1 MNLHQ
6 VLTGAVNAGDHCY
19 SVGSVEGVPFTVYG
33 AGCNIVI
40 LARNFERVQIIPGVC
55 HGNVQ
60 VSCINCSTDIGKIA
74 AAYGKQVAIFEPSP
88 LLQQTSAHKLDYK
101 WIQTATIQMD
111 YSVSVLSWNLE
122 GTRLLTGGEWIQMW
136 KCTMKAESN
145 AKCADEAAKAGQPQP
160 ASHSGVSF
168 QVGSDEAAP
177 SLPDE
182 DASWD
187 CIWHCRTSQPVSF
200 LRFSPDGTLFASAG
214 KCDRLVKIWHNSQHK
229 VSDPGGNARVSAQQV
244 DRGCTFGFVYAAHP
258 RAVTG
263 LSWRKTSKFMPRG
276 SVANMLVTS
285 CRDNICRLW
294 VQTLLPEDGLIN
306 VQQIE
311 ALANQTPRLQTQRH
325 RQRILQ
331 KLRHMKSLSEYQ
343 RRQAAQSGKE
353 ARETIPSLPS
363 TYSVHDFHSFG
374 LQGSGVAPGLH
385 FHLAASINAETD
397 IPLVPSMSGAAS
409 GGGVQEPNFVL
420 HWLNNK
426 EMSFS
431 SATEQLIQE
440 LSLKALQARR
450 EQQRQQLAAQRKA
463 AEDAEAEENQEE
475 ANDPDDLEAAGATK
489 SSWQGRSGLKSLRLG
504 SVATTTALAEEA
516 LPGSQSAK
524 AFSPASSS
532 ASLATEASGK
542 NVEQSLGNALDHKI
556 ESLLREW
563 HQSPDLLFSIHPVDG
578 SFLVWLVDWLDECS
592 PGSFRQALVS
602 FSSRIPTAIPLGDAA
617 TLSHHLAL
625 YLPTAGLDL
634 RTVLSGLGAWAQP
647 SPLTPVAPV
656 ALVVP
661 PQPVQQQGS
670 GKSGSMQQGSAQQG
684 PVYQAEENE
693 DAEDKPRPFCCQAA
707 PTPSVCMLSKHH
719 NGSLNL
725 WHLTFSEES
734 HFTHV
739 LSIGHAARVSGHRF
753 RINDITCHPV
763 LPLLLTTS
771 HHNLPKGKEPL
782 DEEDEQPLPQDYLDK
797 RRRDSA
803 PTAAPTEGFCSEL
816 ILWKVESV
824 GPLSKSGGVA
834 ELARINSLE
843 PSAFSNV
850 AWVPTLLPSTTLG
863 SISNSPSACFVAS
876 DGLQLRVY
884 QAVIDARTLL
894 AEVLAAACRK
904 DNADTISLSST
915 TSSGM
920 DMHHAGLQEEFR
932 IVSLQS
938 TARPG
943 CIVELDAIAD
953 ATNDW
958 QNTQLLHVFQ
968 EQLIMG
974 AKQGALGGSTS
985 APGDETLEK
994 NVGLLETS
1002 FQAFVDLR
1010 HTAVFEEPFYLV
1022 VLEKTGTGRTML
1034 HMWRLVISSRA
1045 GGGGKGQHDGA
1056 AFPENVPHH
1065 DDDAASNASS
1075 RSGSPEPTD
1084 TGQSGQP
1091 AGSPHAS
1098 PLRITTSKVCTQ
1110 ELPLPHDVEI
1120 VHSAPAAGHV
1130 SSSNIYPACF
1140 APYVL
1145 STACSDGLTRFW
1157 KCKVDCEG
1165 DGTPN
1170 FTWVEWEMTL
1180 NKSSSV
1186 IQVPG
1191 QPISVS
1197 CAYSGRV
1204 ACAYK
1209 RGHSFNRPGSSN
1221 PSDRCVNLGV
1231 AIYECESTGG
1241 SEWILEDTVLLNNV
1255 SLPRLDQ
1262 TAPGVDLGSL
1272 VDTTLRHRKTADSLV
1287 QRLASDGDLS
1297 GPPSSLQRLLSV
1309 PSYATLHTLRRAVI
1323 EQGNQGPLVH
1333 KSLIQLDWVSS
1344 EDGSHVLTVAVGSRI
1359 LLFAPVA
1366 KDVIQQGGTGL
1377 ETQSLSSGTPRP
1389 LLKQVSSLAAPVA
1402 STGAAEAVRWLQIRC
1417 TRLETAD
1424 GLPPLPM
1431 QVSWVRDGILVVGM
1445 DSEMHIYSQWR
1456 PQKGAPKG
1464 LKNNLMPLAI
1474 EEENICKVRM
1484 LPEEELLSRVQ
1495 ELSQLRLGPGAP
1507 LGLARNASSSSAQA
1521 MDKKKQRGEAAVSS
1535 VSRGTAAAKESETT
1549 VVGPMPDLGLFETCR
1564 LAWPMLPQYHPKQL
1578 MELLGFGKIRRV
1590 KAILSHLVR
1599 CVSKSGQAPGG
1610 VVAGGNAAEMASE
1623 GAAEEEGG
1631 DEGVRGWSRSRTL
1644 SLAAPAAGS
1653 AAHSPREGG
1662 NIVPEELQLD
1672 YVEIQSIPPL
1682 PLYALLAADKQL
1694 APGAAGG
1701 RKDASPSGTGADAG
1715 QAGAKGN
1722 QADYSALFE
1731 TLPKK
1736 EETLDDILQED
1747 AQPKPK
1753 KTRER
1758 HKSATDK
1765 DPNYFG
1771 MRQARLLTQLLTHCH
1786 LPGLSSVD
1794 QMHLLALADTLAS
1807 FHGTLADRLDSEI
1820 VHTAPKDNVSRQNY
1834 EMTIQATPDSLDDC
1848 GLRYFLAVR
1857 HHTYLL
1863 RCLPLAQRAQ
1873 LQRQGLGPHF
1883 LVWAFHSETQE
1894 ELAQLIPALQK
1905 PTLRWS
1911 ELRELGIGWWVRSNQ
1926 LLRRIIEKLAKS
1938 SFQAKQN
1945 PLDAA
1950 LYYMAMKKKTV
1961 LAALFR
1967 SVNDKRMSDFFQ
1979 NDFSQDRWRKAA
1991 LKNAY
1996 VLLGK
2001 QQFEYA
2007 AAFFLLA
2014 NAVKDAV
2021 QVCLS
2026 KLEDLQLAMVV
2037 VRLYEGDLD
2046 SVPEHLRRLLDAE
2059 VLGQPEGAEGPSMEL
2074 AHPDPFLRSM
2084 ALWLLQRYEE
2094 SLTTLLQTR
2103 VGQEHHRIHQETQH
2117 LSSSAAGQA
2126 ANASDKASV
2135 SGPPAADDTAD
2146 PGVFNFYLYLRT
2158 HPLVVRRNLAKSM
2171 SMRRKHGRA
2180 VLLSGFKPGSTV
2192 SKTLTPGGTTSSD
2205 TITPLERRLF
2215 FTTSH
2220 AHFRAGCPPLAL
2232 EVLSRLPNCILDDS
2246 GNATAEEGSPAKR
2259 KDSNGGPPSGAVSN
2273 GPVQQKADE
2282 FDWSQPLA
2290 KAPQKAEDFDWSQ
2303 PLSTGAATQK
2313 ADAFDWSQPLST
2325 SAPKNKADDFDWSQ
2339 PLASTAAP
2347 KSDSFDWNEPAQ
2359 STPHFENIKGS
2370 KQFEEEETLAQNRVE
2385 TLDIMAQQLKF
2396 MACLKIM
2403 MEELSTL
2410 ATGFEVDG
2418 GQLRHQLYIWLE
2430 RCVAALKELCQYGAA
2445 MQVSGSSSVSETS
2458 ILPDA
2463 AGEEGPAL
2471 GRDRANTG
2479 TADGAQA
2486 GTPVPTLH
2494 AILVADKQDF
2504 EAKLVRAARRKLWLK
2519 ANEALL
2525 RTLLSYTGLHGAHG
2539 GGLAVVRME
2548 LNLLLQELQQDRSQ
2562 QQLLSPLPFPTTLP
2576 LLAASVACQKTV
2588 VADPVRLLQ
2597 LMAHDILLT
2606 VMDLEEPP
2614 GAATSASTFSRVS
2627 VLWDLGTS
2635 LSACIYQALCDSDSF
2650 GLKGQQGSNRG
2661 LDVEDCLSLSVVY
2674 QNSHLLVG
2682 HATRRPRLGSTD
2694 EPLSPTT
2701 QPSKWPGV
2709 QSLRALMARDKDEDG
2724 PRLHTL
2730 LCESF
2735 VAVYLSQLIH
2745 ALASCDCHV
2754 LYRLVGQRFNQRAWS
2769 MLFGGGAKKL
2779 LRVSAGGSSGAV
2791 TPSAAAPE
2799 KEATATVETGIFD
2812 AITRQRVKWNMK
2824 ILPQLKSEAPQANV
2838 REDRPTYREIFVP
2851 PIMSMMSCF
2860 MSKPALSDQMAAI
2873 DYDSA
2878 ASLSSDEEDA
2888 AGGHDEEIDE
2898 DDVFK
2903 DTGTTDQQ
2911 RRPSQ
2916 GSRLEQLDPGSYAW
2930 ALMRYAV
2937 VKMANHSLRD
2947 FLSVAGIE
2955 LQELPVTSP
2964 LLHAS
2969 LRAMDHWLRH
2979 LREALEAHGSAPP
2992 GLLPNSHVEAAGQ
3005 GAAPVQGPP
3014 ILKYKVLLEVDNTP
3028 FSRSKHPAA
3037 YPARRLWNY
3046 LVRQEGVQDL
3056 FIRYLFSHKV
3066 APPLDTQAQAQAT
3079 KGQTQPPKEGGAAT
3093 TTPGGEGD
3101 DRSIDGGLPDPVRII
3116 HKDQESISAFC
3127 ISQVNEGILSL
3138 ATPKELQELDIS
3150 ALLEPAPWLDDEA
3163 EFDILAMNRPPE
3175 PPAGQALD
3183 FLVVQHPLDRHNAS
3197 VGTGLPIAASSAFTS
3212 PTSANPPSLAAQTG
3226 RGTTMMKGLNF
3237 PGSTN
3242 AHFCQIVLERSRL
3255 MIKPLKRHRVDSVR
3269 RLASHPV
3276 LPLYLSG
3283 CQDGSVSL
3291 WEWGHAQ
3298 PVSTPRLA
3306 GTFAKVTSLLF
3317 NQQGNKFGVT
3327 DGDGNLSLWQ
3337 VSMTSTNAKPFFS
3350 ASCHTKQASDFA
3362 FVSSTSLI
3370 ATAGHST
3377 ENRNVCLWDTLLPQ
3391 RKALVASFSCHEH
3404 GSSAVVFAPQNQL
3417 LISAGKKGDVFIF
3430 DVRQRQLRHKFQAHE
3445 TAIKCLA
3452 MDPRE
3457 EYYITGSADG
3467 DIKVWGLPVHVLLYA
3482 FPSEHSRST
3491 LFRNIGMGVT
3501 HLLTDA
3507 KGRLYSCGAD
3517 GSMKMRQLPDRDA
3530 VVASFT

>member
-19 SVGSVEGVPFTVYG
+19 SVGSVEGVPFTVYA

-40 LARNFERVQIIPGVC
+40 LASNFERVQIIPGVC

-60 VSCINCSTDIGKIA
+60 VCCIDCSTDIGKIS
-74 AAYGKQVAIFEPSP
+74 AAYGKDVAIFEPSP

-101 WIQTATIQMD
+101 WIQTATIELD
-111 YSVSVLSWNLE
+111 YTVSVLSWNLE
-122 GTRLLTGGEWIQMW
+122 GTRLLTGGDWIQLW
-136 KCTMKAESN
+136 RCTIQGESEVLRE
-145 AKCADEAAKAGQPQP
+145 DGGGGVRLAAGP
-160 ASHSGVSF
+160 AVSF
-168 QVGSDEAAP
+168 QLGNEEAP
-177 SLPDE
+177 PPLPE
-182 DASWD
+182 ETASWD
-187 CIWHCRTSQPVSF
+187 CIWKCRTSRPVSF

-214 KCDRLVKIWHNSQHK
+214 KSDRLVKIWHDSHK
-229 VSDPGGNARVSAQQV
+229 APESAGQAAAARTCGG
-244 DRGCTFGFVYAAHP
+244 RGDQPWNFGFVYAAHP

-263 LSWRKTSKFMPRG
+263 LSWRRTSKFMPRG

-294 VQTLLPEDGLIN
+294 VQTLLPEDGLVN

-343 RRQAAQSGKE
+343 RRQAAQSGE
-353 ARETIPSLPS
+353 EPRETIPSLPS

-374 LQGSGVAPGLH
+374 LQGSGVVAGLH

-397 IPLVPSMSGAAS
+397 IPLVPSLSAAAS
-409 GGGVQEPNFVL
+409 SNGHEPNFVL

-440 LSLKALQARR
+440 LSLKAIQARR
-450 EQQRQQLAAQRKA
+450 EHHRQQLAAQLKA
-463 AEDAEAEENQEE
+463 AHDAAEEERELAGEGDMDDAEDAEGGVSKA
-475 ANDPDDLEAAGATK
+475 
-489 SSWQGRSGLKSLRLG
+489 SWQGRSGLKSLRL
-504 SVATTTALAEEA
+504 ANAAAPTEETVQA
-516 LPGSQSAK
+516 SAAAK

-532 ASLATEASGK
+532 ASLATEASAK
-542 NVEQSLGNALDHKI
+542 NAESLGDALDRKI

-602 FSSRIPTAIPLGDAA
+602 FSSRIPSAIPLGDAA
-617 TLSHHLAL
+617 SLSHHLAL

-634 RTVLSGLGAWAQP
+634 RTVLQGLGSWTQ
-647 SPLTPVAPV
+647 LPVPAV
-656 ALVVP
+656 QLP
-661 PQPVQQQGS
+661 PGDQG
-670 GKSGSMQQGSAQQG
+670 GEE
-684 PVYQAEENE
+684 AEE
-693 DAEDKPRPFCCQAA
+693 AGPKPFCCLAA
-707 PTPSVCMLSKHH
+707 PSPSVCMLSKHH

-739 LSIGHAARVSGHRF
+739 LSIGHASRVSGHRF

-771 HHNLPKGKEPL
+771 HHNLPRVKDPADHEDQLPRQDSKEER
-782 DEEDEQPLPQDYLDK
+782 DGRK
-797 RRRDSA
+797 RRDSSLA
-803 PTAAPTEGFCSEL
+803 AAPTEGFCSEL

-876 DGLQLRVY
+876 DGRRLRVY

-894 AEVLAAACRK
+894 AEVQAARRR
-904 DNADTISLSST
+904 DNADVASVSST
-915 TSSGM
+915 TSSGI
-920 DMHHAGLQEEFR
+920 DAQHVYLQDDFR

-943 CIVELDAIAD
+943 CVVELDAIAE
-953 ATNDW
+953 ATHDW

-968 EQLIMG
+968 EQLIVG
-974 AKQGALGGSTS
+974 AKSGGTLAGVLGPQEESQ
-985 APGDETLEK
+985 ERQ
-994 NVGLLETS
+994 VGLLETS
-1002 FQAFVDLR
+1002 YQAFVDLR
-1010 HTAVFEEPFYLV
+1010 HSSDFEEPFYLV
-1022 VLEKTGTGRTML
+1022 VLEKAESGRSAL

-1045 GGGGKGQHDGA
+1045 STDGGMAQTSGRLPEDLPPHDSD
-1056 AFPENVPHH
+1056 H
-1065 DDDAASNASS
+1065 SLSS
-1075 RSGSPEPTD
+1075 RSNSPELAA
-1084 TGQSGQP
+1084 SGQGGP
-1091 AGSPHAS
+1091 NSASPRAS
-1098 PLRITTSKVCTQ
+1098 PLRITTCKVCTQ
-1110 ELPLPHDVEI
+1110 ELPLPQGVEI
-1120 VHSAPAAGHV
+1120 AHASPAAGHL

-1157 KCKVDCEG
+1157 KCLVDRDEKNN
-1165 DGTPN
+1165 PSYA
-1170 FTWVEWEMTL
+1170 WVEWEMTL
-1180 NKSSSV
+1180 NKASSA
-1186 IQVPG
+1186 IPVPG
-1191 QPISVS
+1191 TPLSVS

-1209 RGHSFNRPGSSN
+1209 RGQSFTRPTSVN
-1221 PSDRCVNLGV
+1221 PSDRFVNLGV

-1255 SLPRLDQ
+1255 SLARMDQ
-1262 TAPGVDLGSL
+1262 TAPGVDLAPLMDS
-1272 VDTTLRHRKTADSLV
+1272 TLRHRKTADTLV
-1287 QRLASDGDLS
+1287 QRLTSDGDLS
-1297 GPPSSLQRLLSV
+1297 GPPAGSLQRLLAV

-1323 EQGNQGPLVH
+1323 EQGNQCPLVH
-1333 KSLIQLDWVSS
+1333 KSLVQLDWVSS
-1344 EDGSHVLTVAVGSRI
+1344 EDGSHVLTVAVGSRV
-1359 LLFAPVA
+1359 LLFTPVSQ
-1366 KDVIQQGGTGL
+1366 DLIQQGGGGL
-1377 ETQSLSSGTPRP
+1377 EQRGLGSGGTRP
-1389 LLKQVSSLAAPVA
+1389 LLKQMSSLGAPVA
-1402 STGAAEAVRWLQIRC
+1402 AAGAEAVRWLQIRC
-1417 TRLETAD
+1417 TKLETAD
-1424 GLPPLPM
+1424 GLPALPM
-1431 QVSWVRDGILVVGM
+1431 QLSWVRDGILVVGM

-1464 LKNNLMPLAI
+1464 MRGAAQCGA
-1474 EEENICKVRM
+1474 EEEDLCRVRM
-1484 LPEEELLSRVQ
+1484 VPEEELLGRVQ
-1495 ELSQLRLGPGAP
+1495 EMSQLRLGPGAP
-1507 LGLARNASSSSAQA
+1507 LGLARNASSSSSQA
-1521 MDKKKQRGEAAVSS
+1521 LDKKKIRVDASS
-1535 VSRGTAAAKESETT
+1535 ARLASAAKESEMTL
-1549 VVGPMPDLGLFETCR
+1549 GPMPDLGLFETSR

-1599 CVSKSGQAPGG
+1599 CVSKTGQAPSSG
-1610 VVAGGNAAEMASE
+1610 AGGGADGGIAE
-1623 GAAEEEGG
+1623 GAAEEEAVE
-1631 DEGVRGWSRSRTL
+1631 DSMRGWSRSRTL
-1644 SLAAPAAGS
+1644 SLAAPATGPS
-1653 AAHSPREGG
+1653 GTHSPKDGG
-1662 NIVPEELQLD
+1662 NVVPEELQLD

-1682 PLYALLAADKQL
+1682 PLFALLAADKQTAQL
-1694 APGAAGG
+1694 AALG
-1701 RKDASPSGTGADAG
+1701 RMDISPGADATEVASP
-1715 QAGAKGN
+1715 QE
-1722 QADYSALFE
+1722 QHDYSTLFE
-1731 TLPKK
+1731 SAPKK
-1736 EETLDDILQED
+1736 DKSLEDFLQEED
-1747 AQPKPK
+1747 AQPKAKPL
-1753 KTRER
+1753 RDR
-1758 HKSATDK
+1758 HKSAPDK
-1765 DPNYFG
+1765 NPNHFG

-1794 QMHLLALADTLAS
+1794 QMHLLALADTIAS
-1807 FHGTLADRLDSEI
+1807 FHATLADRFDSEI
-1820 VHTAPKDNVSRQNY
+1820 VHTVPKESVRQNY
-1834 EMTIQATPDSLDDC
+1834 EMDIQATPDSLDDC

-1857 HHTYLL
+1857 HHTYLV
-1863 RCLPLAQRAQ
+1863 RCLPLAHRAQ
-1873 LQRQGLGPHF
+1873 LQRQGLGSHN

-1894 ELAQLIPALQK
+1894 ELVQLIPSLQK
-1905 PTLRWS
+1905 PTLRWA
-1911 ELRELGIGWWVRSNQ
+1911 ELRELGLGWWIRSNQ
-1926 LLRRIIEKLAKS
+1926 LLRRIVEKLAKS
-1938 SFQAKQN
+1938 SFQAHSN

-1950 LYYMAMKKKTV
+1950 LFYMALKKKNI
-1961 LAALFR
+1961 LAGLFR
-1967 SVNDKRMSDFFQ
+1967 SVSDKRMSDFFQ
-1979 NDFSQDRWRKAA
+1979 NNFVQDRWRKAA

-2001 QQFEYA
+2001 QQFEHA

-2014 NAVKDAV
+2014 GSVKDAV
-2021 QVCLS
+2021 QVCLN

-2037 VRLYEGDLD
+2037 VRLHEGDLD
-2046 SVPEHLRRLLDAE
+2046 STPEHLQRLLDVE
-2059 VLGQPEGAEGPSMEL
+2059 VLGQPEGAASSSLAL
-2074 AHPDPFLRSM
+2074 AHPDPFFRSM

-2094 SLTTLLQTR
+2094 ALTTLLQTH
-2103 VGQEHHRIHQETQH
+2103 VGQQHHRN
-2117 LSSSAAGQA
+2117 SAQ
-2126 ANASDKASV
+2126 V
-2135 SGPPAADDTAD
+2135 QPPSTPVTAPTGKGAVPNVPADTAD

-2158 HPLVVRRNLAKSM
+2158 HPLVVRRHLAKSM
-2171 SMRRKHGRA
+2171 SDRRRQGRA
-2180 VLLSGFKPGSTV
+2180 VLLSGFKPGSPV
-2192 SKTLTPGGTTSSD
+2192 SKTLATGGGD

-2232 EVLSRLPNCILDDS
+2232 EVLSRLPNCILDEDATLAEDGLT
-2246 GNATAEEGSPAKR
+2246 GNREDLA
-2259 KDSNGGPPSGAVSN
+2259 NGLDEAQKASEFDWSRPLSVEKP
-2273 GPVQQKADE
+2273 QKADE
-2282 FDWSQPLA
+2282 FDWSQPLSVE
-2290 KAPQKAEDFDWSQ
+2290 KPQKADEFDWSQ
-2303 PLSTGAATQK
+2303 PLSTGVVQKEEDLDWSRPSGVAATQR
-2313 ADAFDWSQPLST
+2313 AS
-2325 SAPKNKADDFDWSQ
+2325 NFDWSQ
-2339 PLASTAAP
+2339 PLAADVEDDAGN
-2347 KSDSFDWNEPAQ
+2347 KSLKQQDTSEDTQ
-2359 STPHFENIKGS
+2359 S
-2370 KQFEEEETLAQNRVE
+2370 QNRVE

-2418 GQLRHQLYIWLE
+2418 GQLRHQLYLWLE
-2430 RCVAALKELCQYGAA
+2430 RCVAALKELCQYGAT
-2445 MQVSGSSSVSETS
+2445 MVPPTGSSVSETS
-2458 ILPDA
+2458 LHPDA
-2463 AGEEGPAL
+2463 VGEASSVEG
-2471 GRDRANTG
+2471 ANRPS
-2479 TADGAQA
+2479 ADGQLGSA
-2486 GTPVPTLH
+2486 GGGPVPTLH

-2539 GGLAVVRME
+2539 GGLAAVRME

-2597 LMAHDILLT
+2597 LMAQDILQT
-2606 VMDLEEPP
+2606 VVEFQEPP

-2650 GLKGQQGSNRG
+2650 GGKAQGTNRG

-2674 QNSHLLVG
+2674 QNSHLLAG
-2682 HATRRPRLGSTD
+2682 HAHRRPRLSSSE
-2694 EPLSPTT
+2694 EPLTPTT
-2701 QPSKWPGV
+2701 LPSKWPGV

-2735 VAVYLSQLIH
+2735 VAVFLSQLIH

-2754 LYRLVGQRFNQRAWS
+2754 LFRLVGQRITKQTWG

-2779 LRVSAGGSSGAV
+2779 LRVTTSGTSGGT
-2791 TPSAAAPE
+2791 TPSVAPE

-2812 AITRQRVKWNMK
+2812 ALTRQRVKWNMK
-2824 ILPQLKSEAPQANV
+2824 ILPQLKTEAPQTKE
-2838 REDRPTYREIFVP
+2838 REDRPTYRELFVP
-2851 PIMSMMSCF
+2851 PVLSMMSCL
-2860 MSKPALSDQMAAI
+2860 MSKPSLPDQWGPL

-2878 ASLSSDEEDA
+2878 ESVPSDEEE
-2888 AGGHDEEIDE
+2888 AGEDEDEDHDE
-2898 DDVFK
+2898 DDVFG
-2903 DTGTTDQQ
+2903 DLAAD
-2911 RRPSQ
+2911 RRRASQ
-2916 GSRLEQLDPGSYAW
+2916 ASRLEQLDPGSYAW
-2930 ALMRYAV
+2930 ALMRYATL
-2937 VKMANHSLRD
+2937 KLAQHSLRD
-2947 FLSVAGIE
+2947 FLAVAGIE

-2969 LRAMDHWLRH
+2969 LRSLDHWLRH
-2979 LREALEAHGSAPP
+2979 LREALEAHGGPPP
-2992 GLLPNSHVEAAGQ
+2992 GLLPNSYVEGAGAPQ
-3005 GAAPVQGPP
+3005 GAPTQGPP
-3014 ILKYKVLLEVDNTP
+3014 ILKYKVLLELDNTP
-3028 FSRSKHPAA
+3028 FSRSRHPAA
-3037 YPARRLWNY
+3037 LPARRLWNY
-3046 LVRQEGVQDL
+3046 LVRQEEVQEL

-3066 APPLDTQAQAQAT
+3066 APPTEDVAT
-3079 KGQTQPPKEGGAAT
+3079 VAAM
-3093 TTPGGEGD
+3093 PASDAGD
-3101 DRSIDGGLPDPVRII
+3101 DRSMDGALPDPVRII

-3127 ISQVNEGILSL
+3127 VSQVNDGILAL
-3138 ATPKELQELDIS
+3138 ATPKELQELDITV
-3150 ALLEPAPWLDDEA
+3150 LLEPAPWLDDEA
-3163 EFDILAMNRPPE
+3163 EFDILNLNRPPD
-3175 PPAGQALD
+3175 QAVAQSLD
-3183 FLVVQHPLDRHNAS
+3183 FLVVQHPLDRFNAAP
-3197 VGTGLPIAASSAFTS
+3197 GAGGLGGASTFNS
-3212 PTSANPPSLAAQTG
+3212 PTSANPPSLSAQTG
-3226 RGTTMMKGLNF
+3226 RGTTM
-3237 PGSTN
+3237 
-3242 AHFCQIVLERSRL
+3242 
-3255 MIKPLKRHRVDSVR
+3255 LKRHKVDSVR
-3269 RLASHPV
+3269 RLTSHPV

-3291 WEWGHAQ
+3291 WEWGHTQ

-3337 VSMTSTNAKPFFS
+3337 VGVTSPNAKPFFS
-3350 ASCHTKQASDFA
+3350 ASCHSKQASDFA
-3362 FVSSTSLI
+3362 FVSSSSLI
-3370 ATAGHST
+3370 ATAGHSN
-3377 ENRNVCLWDTLLPQ
+3377 ENRNVCLWDTLLPH
-3391 RKALVASFSCHEH
+3391 RKALVSAFTCHEH

-3417 LISAGKKGDVFIF
+3417 LISAGKKGDIFIF
-3430 DVRQRQLRHKFQAHE
+3430 DVRQRQLRHKFQAHD

-3452 MDPRE
+3452 VDPRE
-3457 EYYITGSADG
+3457 EYYISGSADG
-3467 DIKVWGLPVHVLLYA
+3467 DIKVWGLSVHVLLYA
-3482 FPSEHSRST
+3482 FPNEHSRST

-3501 HLLTDA
+3501 HLSTDA
-3507 KGRLYSCGAD
+3507 HGRLYSCGAD
-3517 GSMKMRQLPDRDA
+3517 GSMKLRQLPDRDA
-3530 VVASFT
+3530 VVASFI

>member
-1 MNLHQ
+1 MLH
-6 VLTGAVNAGDHCY
+6 
-19 SVGSVEGVPFTVYG
+19 
-33 AGCNIVI
+33 
-40 LARNFERVQIIPGVC
+40 
-55 HGNVQ
+55 
-60 VSCINCSTDIGKIA
+60 
-74 AAYGKQVAIFEPSP
+74 
-88 LLQQTSAHKLDYK
+88 
-101 WIQTATIQMD
+101 
-111 YSVSVLSWNLE
+111 
-122 GTRLLTGGEWIQMW
+122 
-136 KCTMKAESN
+136 
-145 AKCADEAAKAGQPQP
+145 
-160 ASHSGVSF
+160 
-168 QVGSDEAAP
+168 
-177 SLPDE
+177 
-182 DASWD
+182 
-187 CIWHCRTSQPVSF
+187 
-200 LRFSPDGTLFASAG
+200 
-214 KCDRLVKIWHNSQHK
+214 
-229 VSDPGGNARVSAQQV
+229 
-244 DRGCTFGFVYAAHP
+244 
-258 RAVTG
+258 
-263 LSWRKTSKFMPRG
+263 
-276 SVANMLVTS
+276 
-285 CRDNICRLW
+285 
-294 VQTLLPEDGLIN
+294 
-306 VQQIE
+306 
-311 ALANQTPRLQTQRH
+311 RH
-325 RQRILQ
+325 
-331 KLRHMKSLSEYQ
+331 
-343 RRQAAQSGKE
+343 
-353 ARETIPSLPS
+353 
-363 TYSVHDFHSFG
+363 
-374 LQGSGVAPGLH
+374 
-385 FHLAASINAETD
+385 
-397 IPLVPSMSGAAS
+397 
-409 GGGVQEPNFVL
+409 
-420 HWLNNK
+420 
-426 EMSFS
+426 
-431 SATEQLIQE
+431 
-440 LSLKALQARR
+440 
-450 EQQRQQLAAQRKA
+450 
-463 AEDAEAEENQEE
+463 
-475 ANDPDDLEAAGATK
+475 
-489 SSWQGRSGLKSLRLG
+489 
-504 SVATTTALAEEA
+504 
-516 LPGSQSAK
+516 
-524 AFSPASSS
+524 
-532 ASLATEASGK
+532 
-542 NVEQSLGNALDHKI
+542 
-556 ESLLREW
+556 
-563 HQSPDLLFSIHPVDG
+563 
-578 SFLVWLVDWLDECS
+578 
-592 PGSFRQALVS
+592 
-602 FSSRIPTAIPLGDAA
+602 
-617 TLSHHLAL
+617 
-625 YLPTAGLDL
+625 
-634 RTVLSGLGAWAQP
+634 
-647 SPLTPVAPV
+647 
-656 ALVVP
+656 
-661 PQPVQQQGS
+661 
-670 GKSGSMQQGSAQQG
+670 
-684 PVYQAEENE
+684 
-693 DAEDKPRPFCCQAA
+693 
-707 PTPSVCMLSKHH
+707 
-719 NGSLNL
+719 
-725 WHLTFSEES
+725 
-734 HFTHV
+734 
-739 LSIGHAARVSGHRF
+739 
-753 RINDITCHPV
+753 
-763 LPLLLTTS
+763 
-771 HHNLPKGKEPL
+771 LPKPW
-782 DEEDEQPLPQDYLDK
+782 
-797 RRRDSA
+797 
-803 PTAAPTEGFCSEL
+803 T
-816 ILWKVESV
+816 
-824 GPLSKSGGVA
+824 
-834 ELARINSLE
+834 
-843 PSAFSNV
+843 
-850 AWVPTLLPSTTLG
+850 
-863 SISNSPSACFVAS
+863 
-876 DGLQLRVY
+876 
-884 QAVIDARTLL
+884 
-894 AEVLAAACRK
+894 RK
-904 DNADTISLSST
+904 KI
-915 TSSGM
+915 
-920 DMHHAGLQEEFR
+920 
-932 IVSLQS
+932 
-938 TARPG
+938 
-943 CIVELDAIAD
+943 
-953 ATNDW
+953 
-958 QNTQLLHVFQ
+958 
-968 EQLIMG
+968 
-974 AKQGALGGSTS
+974 
-985 APGDETLEK
+985 
-994 NVGLLETS
+994 
-1002 FQAFVDLR
+1002 
-1010 HTAVFEEPFYLV
+1010 
-1022 VLEKTGTGRTML
+1022 
-1034 HMWRLVISSRA
+1034 
-1045 GGGGKGQHDGA
+1045 
-1056 AFPENVPHH
+1056 
-1065 DDDAASNASS
+1065 
-1075 RSGSPEPTD
+1075 
-1084 TGQSGQP
+1084 
-1091 AGSPHAS
+1091 
-1098 PLRITTSKVCTQ
+1098 
-1110 ELPLPHDVEI
+1110 
-1120 VHSAPAAGHV
+1120 
-1130 SSSNIYPACF
+1130 
-1140 APYVL
+1140 
-1145 STACSDGLTRFW
+1145 
-1157 KCKVDCEG
+1157 
-1165 DGTPN
+1165 
-1170 FTWVEWEMTL
+1170 
-1180 NKSSSV
+1180 
-1186 IQVPG
+1186 
-1191 QPISVS
+1191 
-1197 CAYSGRV
+1197 
-1204 ACAYK
+1204 
-1209 RGHSFNRPGSSN
+1209 
-1221 PSDRCVNLGV
+1221 
-1231 AIYECESTGG
+1231 
-1241 SEWILEDTVLLNNV
+1241 
-1255 SLPRLDQ
+1255 
-1262 TAPGVDLGSL
+1262 
-1272 VDTTLRHRKTADSLV
+1272 
-1287 QRLASDGDLS
+1287 
-1297 GPPSSLQRLLSV
+1297 
-1309 PSYATLHTLRRAVI
+1309 
-1323 EQGNQGPLVH
+1323 
-1333 KSLIQLDWVSS
+1333 
-1344 EDGSHVLTVAVGSRI
+1344 
-1359 LLFAPVA
+1359 
-1366 KDVIQQGGTGL
+1366 
-1377 ETQSLSSGTPRP
+1377 
-1389 LLKQVSSLAAPVA
+1389 
-1402 STGAAEAVRWLQIRC
+1402 
-1417 TRLETAD
+1417 
-1424 GLPPLPM
+1424 
-1431 QVSWVRDGILVVGM
+1431 
-1445 DSEMHIYSQWR
+1445 
-1456 PQKGAPKG
+1456 
-1464 LKNNLMPLAI
+1464 
-1474 EEENICKVRM
+1474 
-1484 LPEEELLSRVQ
+1484 
-1495 ELSQLRLGPGAP
+1495 
-1507 LGLARNASSSSAQA
+1507 
-1521 MDKKKQRGEAAVSS
+1521 RGEAAAPAGP
-1535 VSRGTAAAKESETT
+1535 RGAAAAKESETT

-1599 CVSKSGQAPGG
+1599 CVSKTGQAPGG
-1610 VVAGGNAAEMASE
+1610 IVAGGNAAEMASE
-1623 GAAEEEGG
+1623 GALEEEGG
-1631 DEGVRGWSRSRTL
+1631 EEGVRGWSRSRTL

-1653 AAHSPREGG
+1653 ATHSPREGG
-1662 NIVPEELQLD
+1662 NVVPEELQLD

-1694 APGAAGG
+1694 ALGGAAG
-1701 RKDASPSGTGADAG
+1701 RKEASPSGGGADAG
-1715 QAGAKGN
+1715 QAGSKED
-1722 QADYSALFE
+1722 QEDYSALFE
-1731 TLPKK
+1731 TAPKK
-1736 EETLDDILQED
+1736 EESLDDILQED
-1747 AQPKPK
+1747 VQPKAK
-1753 KTRER
+1753 KTRDR
-1758 HKSATDK
+1758 QKTAADK
-1765 DPNYFG
+1765 DPNHFG

-1873 LQRQGLGPHF
+1873 LQRHGLGPHN

-1938 SFQAKQN
+1938 SFTAKQN

-1950 LYYMAMKKKTV
+1950 LYYMAMKKKTI
-1961 LAALFR
+1961 LAGLFR
-1967 SVNDKRMSDFFQ
+1967 TVNDKRMSDFFQ

-2046 SVPEHLRRLLDAE
+2046 SVPEHLRRLLNAE
-2059 VLGQPEGAEGPSMEL
+2059 VLGQPEGAEGTSLEL
-2074 AHPDPFLRSM
+2074 ANPDPFLRSM
-2084 ALWLLQRYEE
+2084 ALWLLQHYEE

-2103 VGQEHHRIHQETQH
+2103 VGQEHHTIHQETQQ

-2126 ANASDKASV
+2126 ANANEKASIP
-2135 SGPPAADDTAD
+2135 SPTTADDTAD

-2192 SKTLTPGGTTSSD
+2192 TKTLTPGGATSSD

-2246 GNATAEEGSPAKR
+2246 GNATTEEGSPAKK
-2259 KDSNGGPPSGAVSN
+2259 KDSNAGTPSGAISN
-2273 GPVQQKADE
+2273 GPVQ
-2282 FDWSQPLA
+2282 
-2290 KAPQKAEDFDWSQ
+2290 QKAEDFDWSQ
-2303 PLSTGAATQK
+2303 PLTKTPQKAVDFDWSQPLSKTTAATEK

-2325 SAPKNKADDFDWSQ
+2325 DKPKHKADGIDWDQ
-2339 PLASTAAP
+2339 PLASTDAP
-2347 KSDSFDWNEPAQ
+2347 TVEDP
-2359 STPHFENIKGS
+2359 KGS
-2370 KQFEEEETLAQNRVE
+2370 RQFEEEETLAQNRVE

-2418 GQLRHQLYIWLE
+2418 GQLRHQLYVWLE

-2445 MQVSGSSSVSETS
+2445 MQATGSSSVSETS

-2463 AGEEGPAL
+2463 TGEEAG
-2471 GRDRANTG
+2471 GRDRANT
-2479 TADGAQA
+2479 ADGTQPGA
-2486 GTPVPTLH
+2486 PSLH

-2539 GGLAVVRME
+2539 GGLAAVRME

-2614 GAATSASTFSRVS
+2614 GEATSASTFSRVS

-2674 QNSHLLVG
+2674 QNSHLLAG

-2735 VAVYLSQLIH
+2735 VAVYMSQLIH

-2754 LYRLVGQRFNQRAWS
+2754 LYRLVGQRFSQRTWS

-2860 MSKPALSDQMAAI
+2860 MSKPTLPDQMAAI

-2903 DTGTTDQQ
+2903 DAGTTEQQ

-2930 ALMRYAV
+2930 ALMRFAV
-2937 VKMANHSLRD
+2937 VKMVNHNLRD
-2947 FLSVAGIE
+2947 FLTVAGIE

-2969 LRAMDHWLRH
+2969 LRAIDHWLRH
-2979 LREALEAHGSAPP
+2979 LRESLEAHGSAPP

-3037 YPARRLWNY
+3037 HPARRLWNY

-3066 APPLDTQAQAQAT
+3066 TPLPDTQGQAQAT
-3079 KGQTQPPKEGGAAT
+3079 KEGLT

-3101 DRSIDGGLPDPVRII
+3101 DRSIDGGVPDPVRII

-3163 EFDILAMNRPPE
+3163 EFDILTLNRPPE

-3197 VGTGLPIAASSAFTS
+3197 VGSGMPGAGSSAFTS
-3212 PTSANPPSLAAQTG
+3212 PTSANPPSMAQTG
-3226 RGTTMMKGLNF
+3226 RSTTMMKGLNF

-3269 RLASHPV
+3269 RLAAHPV

-3283 CQDGSVSL
+3283 CQDGSVTL

-3306 GTFAKVTSLLF
+3306 GTFAKVTSLMF

-3362 FVSSTSLI
+3362 FVSSSSLI

-3391 RKALVASFSCHEH
+3391 RKALIASFSCHEH

-3452 MDPRE
+3452 LDPRE

>member
-60 VSCINCSTDIGKIA
+60 VSCIDCSTDIGKIA

-88 LLQQTSAHKLDYK
+88 LLQQISSHKLDYK
-101 WIQTATIQMD
+101 WIQTAMIQMD

-136 KCTMKAESN
+136 KCTLRPENN
-145 AKCADEAAKAGQPQP
+145 AMPGEETAKAGQPQP
-160 ASHSGVSF
+160 RSHVSF
-168 QVGSDEAAP
+168 QVGSDEVAP
-177 SLPDE
+177 TLPDE
-182 DASWD
+182 DTSWD

-229 VSDPGGNARVSAQQV
+229 VSDPGGNTRMSVQQV

-331 KLRHMKSLSEYQ
+331 KLRHMKSLNEYQ
-343 RRQAAQSGKE
+343 RRQAAQNGKE
-353 ARETIPSLPS
+353 TRETIPSLPS

-397 IPLVPSMSGAAS
+397 IPLVPSMSGTAS
-409 GGGVQEPNFVL
+409 GHGVQEPNFVL

-440 LSLKALQARR
+440 LSLKALQVRR
-450 EQQRQQLAAQRKA
+450 EQQRQQQLAAQRKA
-463 AEDAEAEENQEE
+463 EAAEAEENQEE
-475 ANDPDDLEAAGATK
+475 GNEPEDLEAAGVSKT
-489 SSWQGRSGLKSLRLG
+489 SWQGRSGLKSLRLG
-504 SVATTTALAEEA
+504 SVTTTTTPGEDVA
-516 LPGSQSAK
+516 PGSQSAK

-556 ESLLREW
+556 ETLLREW

-634 RTVLSGLGAWAQP
+634 RTVLSGLGAWALP

-656 ALVVP
+656 TLVVP
-661 PQPVQQQGS
+661 PQPTQQQGS
-670 GKSGSMQQGSAQQG
+670 SAQQ
-684 PVYQAEENE
+684 VEENE

-782 DEEDEQPLPQDYLDK
+782 DEEDENSQTQDYFDK

-803 PTAAPTEGFCSEL
+803 LAPAPTEGFCSEL

-894 AEVLAAACRK
+894 AEVLAAARQK

-920 DMHHAGLQEEFR
+920 DMHHTGLQEEFR

-968 EQLIMG
+968 EPLIMG
-974 AKQGALGGSTS
+974 AKQGVLGSSSG
-985 APGDETLEK
+985 APGEEALEK
-994 NVGLLETS
+994 NVGLLESS

-1010 HTAVFEEPFYLV
+1010 HTTVFEEPFYLV
-1022 VLEKTGTGRTML
+1022 VLEKTSTGRTML
-1034 HMWRLVISSRA
+1034 HMWRLVISSRPGA
-1045 GGGGKGQHDGA
+1045 GGKGQQDGS
-1056 AFPENVPHH
+1056 AFPENVAQPE
-1065 DDDAASNASS
+1065 DDAASNASS
-1075 RSGSPEPTD
+1075 RSGSLDHTD
-1084 TGQSGQP
+1084 TGQGAQQT
-1091 AGSPHAS
+1091 GSPHAS

-1120 VHSAPAAGHV
+1120 AHAAPAAGHV

-1145 STACSDGLTRFW
+1145 STACTDGLTRFW
-1157 KCKVDCEG
+1157 KCRVDCEG

-1170 FTWVEWEMTL
+1170 FVWVEWEMTL

-1209 RGHSFNRPGSSN
+1209 RGHSFNRPGSNN
-1221 PSDRCVNLGV
+1221 PADRCVNLGV

-1241 SEWILEDTVLLNNV
+1241 SEWILEDTVLLNNIG
-1255 SLPRLDQ
+1255 LPRLDQ
-1262 TAPGVDLGSL
+1262 TAPGVDLCSL

-1323 EQGNQGPLVH
+1323 EQGNQCPLVH

-1366 KDVIQQGGTGL
+1366 KDVIQQGGSGL
-1377 ETQSLSSGTPRP
+1377 EPSSLTSGAPRP

-1431 QVSWVRDGILVVGM
+1431 QLSWVRDGILVVGM

-1456 PQKGAPKG
+1456 PQKGSPKG
-1464 LKNNLMPLAI
+1464 LKNNLMPSAA
-1474 EEENICKVRM
+1474 EDENICKVRM

-1495 ELSQLRLGPGAP
+1495 ELSQLRLGAGPS

-1521 MDKKKQRGEAAVSS
+1521 MDKKKMRGETAVPA
-1535 VSRGTAAAKESETT
+1535 VSRGAAAAKESETT

-1610 VVAGGNAAEMASE
+1610 IVAGGNAAEMASE
-1623 GAAEEEGG
+1623 GAPEEEGG
-1631 DEGVRGWSRSRTL
+1631 EEGVRGWSRSRTL

-1653 AAHSPREGG
+1653 ATHSPREGG
-1662 NIVPEELQLD
+1662 NIVLEELQLD

-1694 APGAAGG
+1694 ALGGAAS
-1701 RKDASPSGTGADAG
+1701 RKEASPSGAGADAG
-1715 QAGAKGN
+1715 QAGIKEE
-1722 QADYSALFE
+1722 QEDYSALFE
-1731 TLPKK
+1731 TAPKK
-1736 EETLDDILQED
+1736 EESLDDILQED
-1747 AQPKPK
+1747 VQPKAK
-1753 KTRER
+1753 KTQRDR
-1758 HKSATDK
+1758 QKTVADK
-1765 DPNYFG
+1765 DPNHFG

-1873 LQRQGLGPHF
+1873 LQRHGLGPHN

-1938 SFQAKQN
+1938 SFTDKQN

-1950 LYYMAMKKKTV
+1950 LYYMAMKKKTI
-1961 LAALFR
+1961 LAGLFR
-1967 SVNDKRMSDFFQ
+1967 TVNDKRMSDFFQ

-2046 SVPEHLRRLLDAE
+2046 SVPEHLRRLLNAE
-2059 VLGQPEGAEGPSMEL
+2059 VLGQPEGAEGTSLEL
-2074 AHPDPFLRSM
+2074 ANPDPFLRSM
-2084 ALWLLQRYEE
+2084 ALWLLQHYEE

-2103 VGQEHHRIHQETQH
+2103 VGQEHHTIHQETQQ
-2117 LSSSAAGQA
+2117 LSSSAAMQA
-2126 ANASDKASV
+2126 EDANDKGSIT
-2135 SGPPAADDTAD
+2135 SLTTADDTAD

-2192 SKTLTPGGTTSSD
+2192 TKTLTPGGATSSD

-2232 EVLSRLPNCILDDS
+2232 EVLSRLPNCILDGS
-2246 GNATAEEGSPAKR
+2246 SNATIEEGSPAKK
-2259 KDSNGGPPSGAVSN
+2259 KDSNAGTPSGTIIN
-2273 GPVQQKADE
+2273 GPVKQRAED
-2282 FDWSQPLA
+2282 FDWSQPVA

-2303 PLSTGAATQK
+2303 PLSTTTAATEK

-2325 SAPKNKADDFDWSQ
+2325 DKPKHKADSIDWDQ
-2339 PLASTAAP
+2339 LLASTDAP
-2347 KSDSFDWNEPAQ
+2347 NVED
-2359 STPHFENIKGS
+2359 TKGS
-2370 KQFEEEETLAQNRVE
+2370 RQFEEEETLAQNRVE

-2418 GQLRHQLYIWLE
+2418 GQLRHQLYVWLE

-2445 MQVSGSSSVSETS
+2445 MQAAGSSSVSDTS
-2458 ILPDA
+2458 ILPEEE
-2463 AGEEGPAL
+2463 AG
-2471 GRDRANTG
+2471 GRERANT
-2479 TADGAQA
+2479 ADGTQPGA
-2486 GTPVPTLH
+2486 PSLH

-2539 GGLAVVRME
+2539 GGLAAVRME

-2606 VMDLEEPP
+2606 VIDLEEPP
-2614 GAATSASTFSRVS
+2614 GEATSASTFSRVS

-2674 QNSHLLVG
+2674 QNSHLLAG
-2682 HATRRPRLGSTD
+2682 HATRRPRLGSTE
-2694 EPLSPTT
+2694 EPLSPAT

-2735 VAVYLSQLIH
+2735 VAVYMSQLIH

-2754 LYRLVGQRFNQRAWS
+2754 LYRLVGQRFTQRTWS

-2860 MSKPALSDQMAAI
+2860 MSKPTLPDQMVAI

-2888 AGGHDEEIDE
+2888 AGGHDEEMDE

-2903 DTGTTDQQ
+2903 DAGTTDQQ
-2911 RRPSQ
+2911 RQPSQ

-2930 ALMRYAV
+2930 ALMRFAV
-2937 VKMANHSLRD
+2937 VKMVNHNLRD
-2947 FLSVAGIE
+2947 FLTVAGIE

-2969 LRAMDHWLRH
+2969 LRAIDHWLRH
-2979 LREALEAHGSAPP
+2979 LRESLEAHGGAPP

-3037 YPARRLWNY
+3037 HPARRLWNY

-3056 FIRYLFSHKV
+3056 FIRYIFSHKV
-3066 APPLDTQAQAQAT
+3066 VPLPDTQGQAQAT
-3079 KGQTQPPKEGGAAT
+3079 KEGPT

-3101 DRSIDGGLPDPVRII
+3101 DRSIDGGVLDPVRII

-3163 EFDILAMNRPPE
+3163 EFDILTLNRPPE

-3197 VGTGLPIAASSAFTS
+3197 VGSGIPGAGSSAFTS
-3212 PTSANPPSLAAQTG
+3212 PTSANPPSMAQTG
-3226 RGTTMMKGLNF
+3226 RSTTMMKGLNF

-3269 RLASHPV
+3269 RLAAHPV

-3283 CQDGSVSL
+3283 CQDGSVTL

-3306 GTFAKVTSLLF
+3306 GTFAKVTSLMF

-3362 FVSSTSLI
+3362 FVSSSSLI

-3391 RKALVASFSCHEH
+3391 RKALIASFSCHEH

-3452 MDPRE
+3452 LDPRE

>member
-60 VSCINCSTDIGKIA
+60 VSCIDCSTDIGKIA

-101 WIQTATIQMD
+101 WIQTATIRMD
-111 YSVSVLSWNLE
+111 YTVSVLSWNLE

-136 KCTMKAESN
+136 KCTVEAEGD
-145 AKCADEAAKAGQPQP
+145 ALRGEEAGKTGPSQP
-160 ASHSGVSF
+160 AGHSSVSF
-168 QVGSDEAAP
+168 HLGSDEAAP
-177 SLPDE
+177 TLPE
-182 DASWD
+182 EPASWD
-187 CIWHCRTSQPVSF
+187 CIWQCRTSQPVSF

-214 KCDRLVKIWHNSQHK
+214 KCDRLVKIWHKSQHK
-229 VSDPGGNARVSAQQV
+229 VCDPGGNAKMSGMQA

-353 ARETIPSLPS
+353 PRETIPSLPS

-409 GGGVQEPNFVL
+409 GSGAQEPNFVL

-450 EQQRQQLAAQRKA
+450 EQHRQQLATQRKA
-463 AEDAEAEENQEE
+463 AEEAQDEENREE
-475 ANDPDDLEAAGATK
+475 AMEPDDPDAAGTSKA
-489 SSWQGRSGLKSLRLG
+489 SWQGRSGLKSLRLG
-504 SVATTTALAEEA
+504 SVATTAAPPEEA
-516 LPGSQSAK
+516 MPASQSVK

-542 NVEQSLGNALDHKI
+542 NVEQSLGNALDRKI

-602 FSSRIPTAIPLGDAA
+602 FSSRIPGAIPLGDAA

-647 SPLTPVAPV
+647 SPLTPLIAPT
-656 ALVVP
+656 LVLP
-661 PQPVQQQGS
+661 PQPAQQQQG
-670 GKSGSMQQGSAQQG
+670 QQAHQG
-684 PVYQAEENE
+684 DENE
-693 DAEDKPRPFCCQAA
+693 DIEDKPRPFCCQAA
-707 PTPSVCMLSKHH
+707 PTPSVCMLSKHN

-782 DEEDEQPLPQDYLDK
+782 DEETEELPNQDYSDK
-797 RRRDSA
+797 WRRDSV

-843 PSAFSNV
+843 SSAFSNV

-894 AEVLAAACRK
+894 AEVMAAARK
-904 DNADTISLSST
+904 GENADTISLSST

-920 DMHHAGLQEEFR
+920 DVHHAGLQEEFR

-943 CIVELDAIAD
+943 CIVELDAIKD

-974 AKQGALGGSTS
+974 AKRGALGGSGGG
-985 APGDETLEK
+985 PGEESEK

-1010 HTAVFEEPFYLV
+1010 HSSVFEEPFYLV
-1022 VLEKTGTGRTML
+1022 VLEKTGGGRTQL

-1045 GGGGKGQHDGA
+1045 AAGGKGRQDATAATVVDNLAQHD
-1056 AFPENVPHH
+1056 E
-1065 DDDAASNASS
+1065 DDAGSNQSS

-1084 TGQSGQP
+1084 TGQSAQ
-1091 AGSPHAS
+1091 ATGSPHAS
-1098 PLRITTSKVCTQ
+1098 PLCITTSKVCTQ
-1110 ELPLPHDVEI
+1110 ELPLPADVEI
-1120 VHSAPAAGHV
+1120 AHAAPAAGHV

-1157 KCKVDCEG
+1157 KCKVDCDG

-1180 NKSSSV
+1180 NKSSSA

-1191 QPISVS
+1191 QPLSVS

-1209 RGHSFNRPGSSN
+1209 RGHSFNRPGSNN

-1366 KDVIQQGGTGL
+1366 KDVVQQGDTGL
-1377 ETQSLSSGTPRP
+1377 ETTSLGSSTPRP
-1389 LLKQVSSLAAPVA
+1389 LLKQVSSLAAPVV

-1417 TRLETAD
+1417 TRLEAAD

-1464 LKNNLMPLAI
+1464 LKNSMAAA
-1474 EEENICKVRM
+1474 EDEDICKVRM

-1495 ELSQLRLGPGAP
+1495 EMSQLRLGPGAP
-1507 LGLARNASSSSAQA
+1507 LGLARNASSSSSQA
-1521 MDKKKQRGEAAVSS
+1521 MDKKKQRGESAVSTA
-1535 VSRGTAAAKESETT
+1535 SRGTTAAKESETT

-1599 CVSKSGQAPGG
+1599 CVSKTGQAPGG
-1610 VVAGGNAAEMASE
+1610 VVAGGTAAAEA
-1623 GAAEEEGG
+1623 AAEEAPEEEKS

-1653 AAHSPREGG
+1653 ATHSPKEGG
-1662 NIVPEELQLD
+1662 NVVPEELQLD

-1682 PLYALLAADKQL
+1682 PLYALLAADKQT
-1694 APGAAGG
+1694 AQGMAGMRKEASPNAAKADSGQPGA
-1701 RKDASPSGTGADAG
+1701 KEDE
-1715 QAGAKGN
+1715 
-1722 QADYSALFE
+1722 ADYSALFE
-1731 TLPKK
+1731 HAPKK
-1736 EETLDDILQED
+1736 DESLEDFLQED
-1747 AQPKPK
+1747 IQPKAK
-1753 KTRER
+1753 KTRDR
-1758 HKSATDK
+1758 HKSAADK
-1765 DPNYFG
+1765 NPNHFG
-1771 MRQARLLTQLLTHCH
+1771 TRQARLLTQLLTHCH

-1794 QMHLLALADTLAS
+1794 QMHLLALADTIAS

-1820 VHTAPKDNVSRQNY
+1820 VHSAPKDSVRQNY
-1834 EMTIQATPDSLDDC
+1834 EMSIQATPDSLDDC

-1857 HHTYLL
+1857 HHTYLV

-1873 LQRQGLGPHF
+1873 LQRQGLGPHN

-1894 ELAQLIPALQK
+1894 ELVQLIPTLQK
-1905 PTLRWS
+1905 PSLRWA

-1926 LLRRIIEKLAKS
+1926 LLRRIVEKLAKS
-1938 SFQAKQN
+1938 SFQANNN

-1950 LYYMAMKKKTV
+1950 LYYLALKKKTI
-1961 LAALFR
+1961 LAGLYR
-1967 SVNDKRMSDFFQ
+1967 TVNDKRMTDFFQ

-2001 QQFEYA
+2001 QQFEHA

-2014 NAVKDAV
+2014 SSVKDAV
-2021 QVCLS
+2021 QVCLN

-2046 SVPEHLRRLLDAE
+2046 STPEHLQRLLDAE
-2059 VLGQPEGAEGPSMEL
+2059 VLGLPEGAATASLGL

-2084 ALWLLQRYEE
+2084 ALWLLQRYED

-2103 VGQEHHRIHQETQH
+2103 VGQEHHRIHQEDQQQH
-2117 LSSSAAGQA
+2117 QTNGAAERSPTA
-2126 ANASDKASV
+2126 DKGPSV
-2135 SGPPAADDTAD
+2135 VDDTAD

-2158 HPLVVRRNLAKSM
+2158 HPLVVRRHLAKSL
-2171 SMRRKHGRA
+2171 SVRRKHGRA
-2180 VLLSGFKPGSTV
+2180 VLLSGFKGGNAM
-2192 SKTLTPGGTTSSD
+2192 SKTLTPGGATSSD

-2232 EVLSRLPNCILDDS
+2232 EVLSRLPNCILDDNGS
-2246 GNATAEEGSPAKR
+2246 VTAEEGSPAKR
-2259 KDSNGGPPSGAVSN
+2259 RDSTDAAAPLGIVSN
-2273 GPVQQKADE
+2273 GPLPQKAEE
-2282 FDWSQPLA
+2282 FDWSQPLT
-2290 KAPQKAEDFDWSQ
+2290 KAPEKAEDFDWSQ
-2303 PLSTGAATQK
+2303 PLSTGPPKQK
-2313 ADAFDWSQPLST
+2313 AE
-2325 SAPKNKADDFDWSQ
+2325 DFDWSQ
-2339 PLASTAAP
+2339 PLTTAVSNKA
-2347 KSDSFDWNEPAQ
+2347 DSFDWSQPGLSVDKEGA
-2359 STPHFENIKGS
+2359 KGGDS
-2370 KQFEEEETLAQNRVE
+2370 KQQDEEEAQVQNRIE

-2418 GQLRHQLYIWLE
+2418 GQLRHQLYVWLE
-2430 RCVAALKELCQYGAA
+2430 RCVAALKELCQYGAT
-2445 MQVSGSSSVSETS
+2445 MQASGNSSVSETS
-2458 ILPDA
+2458 MLPDA
-2463 AGEEGPAL
+2463 AGEDGSSGGRERAHTGPDS
-2471 GRDRANTG
+2471 GQG
-2479 TADGAQA
+2479 GA
-2486 GTPVPTLH
+2486 PVPTLH

-2539 GGLAVVRME
+2539 GGLAAVRME

-2682 HATRRPRLGSTD
+2682 HATRRPRMGSTD
-2694 EPLSPTT
+2694 EPLTPAT

-2754 LYRLVGQRFNQRAWS
+2754 LYRLVGQRFDQRTWS

-2791 TPSAAAPE
+2791 TPSAAPE

-2851 PIMSMMSCF
+2851 PVLSMMSCF
-2860 MSKPALSDQMAAI
+2860 MSKPTLGEQMAAI
-2873 DYDSA
+2873 DYDST
-2878 ASLSSDEEDA
+2878 ASVASDDEDA
-2888 AGGHDEEIDE
+2888 FGGHDEENEE

-2903 DTGTTDQQ
+2903 DLTINEQQ

-2937 VKMANHSLRD
+2937 VKMANHNLRE
-2947 FLSVAGIE
+2947 FFSVAGIE

-2979 LREALEAHGSAPP
+2979 LRESLEAHGSAPP
-2992 GLLPNSHVEAAGQ
+2992 GLLPNSHVETAVGQ
-3005 GAAPVQGPP
+3005 GGAPIQGPP
-3014 ILKYKVLLEVDNTP
+3014 ILKYKVLLELDNTP

-3037 YPARRLWNY
+3037 PPARRLWNY

-3056 FIRYLFSHKV
+3056 FIRYLFSHKA
-3066 APPLDTQAQAQAT
+3066 APLPD
-3079 KGQTQPPKEGGAAT
+3079 EGVVG

-3101 DRSIDGGLPDPVRII
+3101 DRSIDGAVPDPVRII

-3127 ISQVNEGILSL
+3127 ISQANEGILSL

-3163 EFDILAMNRPPE
+3163 EFDILTLNRPPE
-3175 PPAGQALD
+3175 PAAGQALD
-3183 FLVVQHPLDRHNAS
+3183 FLVVQHPLDRHNTSA
-3197 VGTGLPIAASSAFTS
+3197 GLAMPTASAFTS
-3212 PTSANPPSLAAQTG
+3212 PTSANPPPLAAQTG
-3226 RGTTMMKGLNF
+3226 RATTMMKGLNF

-3291 WEWGHAQ
+3291 WEWGHSQ

-3350 ASCHTKQASDFA
+3350 ASCHSKQASDFA
-3362 FVSSTSLI
+3362 FVSSSSLI
-3370 ATAGHST
+3370 ATAGHSA

-3391 RKALVASFSCHEH
+3391 RKALVASFNCHEH

-3430 DVRQRQLRHKFQAHE
+3430 DVRQRQLRHKFQAHD

-3452 MDPRE
+3452 LDPRE

-3501 HLLTDA
+3501 HLLTDS

>member
-60 VSCINCSTDIGKIA
+60 VSCIDCSTDIGKIA

-88 LLQQTSAHKLDYK
+88 LLQQTSSHKLDYK

-136 KCTMKAESN
+136 KCTMRPEIN
-145 AKCADEAAKAGQPQP
+145 AKSGDDTAKAGQPQS

-168 QVGSDEAAP
+168 QLGSDEVAP

-182 DASWD
+182 DTSWD

-229 VSDPGGNARVSAQQV
+229 VSDPGGNARVSAQQM

-331 KLRHMKSLSEYQ
+331 KLRHMKSLNEYQ

-409 GGGVQEPNFVL
+409 GGQEPNFVL

-450 EQQRQQLAAQRKA
+450 EHQRQQLAAQRKA
-463 AEDAEAEENQEE
+463 AEEADAEENQEE
-475 ANDPDDLEAAGATK
+475 GNEPDDPEAAGATK
-489 SSWQGRSGLKSLRLG
+489 TSWQGRSGLKSLRLG
-504 SVATTTALAEEA
+504 SVTTTTAAAEDA
-516 LPGSQSAK
+516 APGSQSAK

-602 FSSRIPTAIPLGDAA
+602 FSSRIPAAIPLGDAA

-634 RTVLSGLGAWAQP
+634 RTVLSGLGAWALP

-656 ALVVP
+656 TLVVP
-661 PQPVQQQGS
+661 PQQGS
-670 GKSGSMQQGSAQQG
+670 AQPSSAQQGSAQQ
-684 PVYQAEENE
+684 ADENE
-693 DAEDKPRPFCCQAA
+693 DAEDKLRPFCCQAA
-707 PTPSVCMLSKHH
+707 PTPSVCMLSKHN

-782 DEEDEQPLPQDYLDK
+782 DEEDEQSQPQDYSDK

-803 PTAAPTEGFCSEL
+803 PAPAPTEGFCSEL

-894 AEVLAAACRK
+894 AEVLAAARQK

-920 DMHHAGLQEEFR
+920 EMHHTGLQEEFR

-968 EQLIMG
+968 EPLIMG
-974 AKQGALGGSTS
+974 AKQGVLSSSSGATGE
-985 APGDETLEK
+985 ETIEK
-994 NVGLLETS
+994 NVGLLESS

-1034 HMWRLVISSRA
+1034 HMWRLIISSRA
-1045 GGGGKGQHDGA
+1045 GAGGKGQQDSA
-1056 AFPENVPHH
+1056 AFPENVTQPE
-1065 DDDAASNASS
+1065 DDAASNVSS
-1075 RSGSPEPTD
+1075 RSGSLEHTD
-1084 TGQSGQP
+1084 TGQGAQQ

-1110 ELPLPHDVEI
+1110 ELPLPHNVEI
-1120 VHSAPAAGHV
+1120 AHAAPAAGHV

-1170 FTWVEWEMTL
+1170 FMWVEWEMTL

-1209 RGHSFNRPGSSN
+1209 RGHSFNRPGSNN
-1221 PSDRCVNLGV
+1221 PADRCVNLGV

-1241 SEWILEDTVLLNNV
+1241 SEWIREDTVILNNI

-1262 TAPGVDLGSL
+1262 TAPGVDLCSL

-1323 EQGNQGPLVH
+1323 EQGNQCPLVH

-1366 KDVIQQGGTGL
+1366 RDVIQQGGNGL
-1377 ETQSLSSGTPRP
+1377 EPSSLTSGAPRP

-1464 LKNNLMPLAI
+1464 LKNNLVPSAA
-1474 EEENICKVRM
+1474 EDENICKVRM

-1495 ELSQLRLGPGAP
+1495 ELSQLRLGAGPS

-1521 MDKKKQRGEAAVSS
+1521 MDKKKMRVEAAAPAG
-1535 VSRGTAAAKESETT
+1535 SRGVAAAKESETT

-1599 CVSKSGQAPGG
+1599 CVSKTGQAPGG
-1610 VVAGGNAAEMASE
+1610 IVAGGNAAEMASE
-1623 GAAEEEGG
+1623 GAPEEEGG
-1631 DEGVRGWSRSRTL
+1631 EEGVRGWSRSRTL

-1653 AAHSPREGG
+1653 TAHSPREGG
-1662 NIVPEELQLD
+1662 NVVPEELQLD

-1694 APGAAGG
+1694 ALGGAAG
-1701 RKDASPSGTGADAG
+1701 RKEASPSGAGADGG
-1715 QAGAKGN
+1715 QAVIKED
-1722 QADYSALFE
+1722 QEDYSALFE
-1731 TLPKK
+1731 TAPKK
-1736 EETLDDILQED
+1736 EESLDDILSEEVH
-1747 AQPKPK
+1747 PKAK
-1753 KTRER
+1753 KTRDR
-1758 HKSATDK
+1758 QKTPADK
-1765 DPNYFG
+1765 DPNHFG

-1873 LQRQGLGPHF
+1873 LQRHGLGPHN

-1905 PTLRWS
+1905 PTLRWA

-1938 SFQAKQN
+1938 SFTAKQN

-1950 LYYMAMKKKTV
+1950 LYYMAMKKKTI
-1961 LAALFR
+1961 LAGLFR
-1967 SVNDKRMSDFFQ
+1967 TVNDKRMSDFFQ

-2046 SVPEHLRRLLDAE
+2046 SVPEHLRRLLNAE
-2059 VLGQPEGAEGPSMEL
+2059 VLGQPEGAEGTSLKL

-2084 ALWLLQRYEE
+2084 ALWLLQHYEE

-2103 VGQEHHRIHQETQH
+2103 VGQEHHTIHQETQQ
-2117 LSSSAAGQA
+2117 LSSSVAGQA
-2126 ANASDKASV
+2126 ANANDKGSI
-2135 SGPPAADDTAD
+2135 SSPTTADDTAD

-2192 SKTLTPGGTTSSD
+2192 TKTLTPGGATSSD

-2246 GNATAEEGSPAKR
+2246 GNVTTEEGSPAK
-2259 KDSNGGPPSGAVSN
+2259 KNDSNAGTPSGAISN
-2273 GPVQQKADE
+2273 GPVKQKAED
-2282 FDWSQPLA
+2282 FDWSQPVA
-2290 KAPQKAEDFDWSQ
+2290 KVPQKAEDFDWSQ
-2303 PLSTGAATQK
+2303 PLTKSTAATDK
-2313 ADAFDWSQPLST
+2313 ADAFDWSQPLGT
-2325 SAPKNKADDFDWSQ
+2325 DTPQRK
-2339 PLASTAAP
+2339 T
-2347 KSDSFDWNEPAQ
+2347 DSFDWGPPLAGTDAPNVED
-2359 STPHFENIKGS
+2359 TKGS
-2370 KQFEEEETLAQNRVE
+2370 RQLEEEETLAQNRVE

-2418 GQLRHQLYIWLE
+2418 GQLRHQLYVWLE

-2445 MQVSGSSSVSETS
+2445 MQAAGSSSVSETS

-2463 AGEEGPAL
+2463 TGEEAG
-2471 GRDRANTG
+2471 GRDRANT
-2479 TADGAQA
+2479 ADGTQPGA
-2486 GTPVPTLH
+2486 PSLH

-2539 GGLAVVRME
+2539 GGLAAVRME

-2614 GAATSASTFSRVS
+2614 GEATSASTFSRVS

-2674 QNSHLLVG
+2674 QNSHLLAG

-2694 EPLSPTT
+2694 EPLSPST

-2754 LYRLVGQRFNQRAWS
+2754 LYRLVGQRFTQRTWS

-2860 MSKPALSDQMAAI
+2860 MSKPILPDQMAAI

-2903 DTGTTDQQ
+2903 DAGTTEQQ

-2930 ALMRYAV
+2930 ALMRFAV
-2937 VKMANHSLRD
+2937 VKMVNHNLRD
-2947 FLSVAGIE
+2947 FLTVAGIE

-2969 LRAMDHWLRH
+2969 LRAIDHWLRH
-2979 LREALEAHGSAPP
+2979 LRESLEAHGSAPP
-2992 GLLPNSHVEAAGQ
+2992 GLLPNSHVEASGQ

-3037 YPARRLWNY
+3037 HPARRLWNY

-3066 APPLDTQAQAQAT
+3066 TPLPD
-3079 KGQTQPPKEGGAAT
+3079 EGPT

-3101 DRSIDGGLPDPVRII
+3101 DRSLDGGVLDPVRII

-3138 ATPKELQELDIS
+3138 ATTKELQELDIS

-3163 EFDILAMNRPPE
+3163 EFDILTLNRPPE
-3175 PPAGQALD
+3175 PPSGQALD

-3197 VGTGLPIAASSAFTS
+3197 VGTGMPGAGSSAFTS
-3212 PTSANPPSLAAQTG
+3212 PTSANPPSLAQTG
-3226 RGTTMMKGLNF
+3226 RGTTM
-3237 PGSTN
+3237 
-3242 AHFCQIVLERSRL
+3242 
-3255 MIKPLKRHRVDSVR
+3255 LKRHRVDSVR
-3269 RLASHPV
+3269 RLAAHPV

-3362 FVSSTSLI
+3362 FVSSSSLI

-3391 RKALVASFSCHEH
+3391 RKALIASFSCHEH

-3417 LISAGKKGDVFIF
+3417 LISTGKRGDVFIF
-3430 DVRQRQLRHKFQAHE
+3430 DVRQRQVRHKFQAHE

-3452 MDPRE
+3452 LDPRE

-3501 HLLTDA
+3501 YLLTDA

>member
-6 VLTGAVNAGDHCY
+6 VLTGAANAGDHCY
-19 SVGSVEGVPFTVYG
+19 SVGSVEGVPFTVYA

-40 LARNFERVQIIPGVC
+40 LAKNFERVQIIPGVS

-60 VSCINCSTDIGKIA
+60 VNCIDCSTDIGKIA
-74 AAYGKQVAIFEPSP
+74 ASYGKKVAIFEPSP

-101 WIQTATIQMD
+101 WIQTATIRMD
-111 YSVSVLSWNLE
+111 YTVCVLSWNLE

-136 KCTMKAESN
+136 RCTVQGEGSEDRGAGQPGHTGVSFHLGSEEAGAAAPSFP
-145 AKCADEAAKAGQPQP
+145 DEAA
-160 ASHSGVSF
+160 
-168 QVGSDEAAP
+168 
-177 SLPDE
+177 
-182 DASWD
+182 SWD
-187 CIWHCRTSQPVSF
+187 NIWHCRTSQPVSF

-214 KCDRLVKIWHNSQHK
+214 KSDRLVKIWHNSHQK
-229 VSDPGGNARVSAQQV
+229 VSNPGGQQNARMSGGRGDQ
-244 DRGCTFGFVYAAHP
+244 GCTFSFVYAAHP

-311 ALANQTPRLQTQRH
+311 VLANQTPRLQTQRH

-331 KLRHMKSLSEYQ
+331 KLRHMKSLSDYQ
-343 RRQAAQSGKE
+343 RRQAAQSGE
-353 ARETIPSLPS
+353 EPRETIPSLPS

-397 IPLVPSMSGAAS
+397 IPLVPSLTGATS
-409 GGGVQEPNFVL
+409 GGAGTQEPNFVL

-440 LSLKALQARR
+440 LSLKAIQARR
-450 EQQRQQLAAQRKA
+450 EQRRQQQLAAQQQQQRR
-463 AEDAEAEENQEE
+463 DEAHENDEENNAGEAHEPEE
-475 ANDPDDLEAAGATK
+475 AADAVGMASK
-489 SSWQGRSGLKSLRLG
+489 SSWQGRSGLKSLKLG
-504 SVATTTALAEEA
+504 ITASNVTGDDAA
-516 LPGSQSAK
+516 PASQSAK
-524 AFSPASSS
+524 AFSPVSSS
-532 ASLATEASGK
+532 GSLATEASGK
-542 NVEQSLGNALDHKI
+542 NVEQSLGNALDRKI

-602 FSSRIPTAIPLGDAA
+602 FSSRIPGAIPLGDAA

-647 SPLTPVAPV
+647 SPLLTPTIAPTV
-656 ALVVP
+656 LVQAP
-661 PQPVQQQGS
+661 AHGQQPASQG
-670 GKSGSMQQGSAQQG
+670 A
-684 PVYQAEENE
+684 ENE
-693 DAEDKPRPFCCQAA
+693 ESEDAPRPFCCQAA

-734 HFTHV
+734 RFTHV

-771 HHNLPKGKEPL
+771 HHNLPKGKDPL
-782 DEEDEQPLPQDYLDK
+782 DEEAEEEEGSSTELSDY
-797 RRRDSA
+797 RRRESG
-803 PTAAPTEGFCSEL
+803 PVAAPTHGFCSEL

-876 DGLQLRVY
+876 DGVQLRVY

-894 AEVLAAACRK
+894 AEVLAAARRE
-904 DNADTISLSST
+904 DTADTASLTST
-915 TSSGM
+915 MSSGT
-920 DMHHAGLQEEFR
+920 DLHQAGLQEDFR

-953 ATNDW
+953 ATHDW

-968 EQLIMG
+968 EQLIVG
-974 AKQGALGGSTS
+974 AKRSALAGSTG
-985 APGDETLEK
+985 APGEEALER

-1002 FQAFVDLR
+1002 YQAFVDLR
-1010 HTAVFEEPFYLV
+1010 HSSVFEEPFYLV
-1022 VLEKTGTGRTML
+1022 VLEKTSTGRSQL

-1045 GGGGKGQHDGA
+1045 ATGGKGEQEGGVG
-1056 AFPENVPHH
+1056 FMGNVAQR
-1065 DDDAASNASS
+1065 DDDAASNLSS
-1075 RSGSPEPTD
+1075 RSGSAEPTD
-1084 TGQSGQP
+1084 TGQGGQQ
-1091 AGSPHAS
+1091 GSSPHAS
-1098 PLRITTSKVCTQ
+1098 PLCITTSKVCSQ
-1110 ELPLPHDVEI
+1110 ELPLPANVEI
-1120 VHSAPAAGHV
+1120 AHAAPAAGHV

-1157 KCKVDCEG
+1157 KCKVDCDE

-1170 FTWVEWEMTL
+1170 FMWVEWEMTL
-1180 NKSSSV
+1180 NKSSSA

-1191 QPISVS
+1191 QPLSVS

-1209 RGHSFNRPGSSN
+1209 CGHSFNRPGSSN
-1221 PSDRCVNLGV
+1221 PADRCVNLGV

-1241 SEWILEDTVLLNNV
+1241 SEWILEDTVLLKNV
-1255 SLPRLDQ
+1255 SLLRLDQ
-1262 TAPGVDLGSL
+1262 TAPGADLGSL
-1272 VDTTLRHRKTADSLV
+1272 VDTTLRHRKTADTLV
-1287 QRLASDGDLS
+1287 QKLASDGDMS
-1297 GPPSSLQRLLSV
+1297 GPPGSLQRLLSV

-1323 EQGNQGPLVH
+1323 EQGNQCPLVH

-1344 EDGSHVLTVAVGSRI
+1344 EDGSHLLTVAVGSRV
-1359 LLFAPVA
+1359 LLFTPVA
-1366 KDVIQQGGTGL
+1366 RDVLQQDSTTAGGGL
-1377 ETQSLSSGTPRP
+1377 EAASSLSSGGPRP

-1402 STGAAEAVRWLQIRC
+1402 STGAAEPVRWLQIRC

-1431 QVSWVRDGILVVGM
+1431 QLSWVRDGILVVGM

-1456 PQKGAPKG
+1456 PQKDAPKG
-1464 LKNNLMPLAI
+1464 LKPSGVPAAA
-1474 EEENICKVRM
+1474 EETDVCKVRV

-1495 ELSQLRLGPGAP
+1495 QMSQLRLGPGAP
-1507 LGLARNASSSSAQA
+1507 LGLARNASSSSSQA
-1521 MDKKKQRGEAAVSS
+1521 MDKKKQRGSEAPLAP
-1535 VSRGTAAAKESETT
+1535 RGTTAAKESETT

-1564 LAWPMLPQYHPKQL
+1564 LAWPVLPQYHPKQL

-1599 CVSKSGQAPGG
+1599 CVSKTGQTSGAVASGG
-1610 VVAGGNAAEMASE
+1610 GGAADAAAEG
-1623 GAAEEEGG
+1623 GAAEEGGEEG
-1631 DEGVRGWSRSRTL
+1631 GVRGWSRSRTL
-1644 SLAAPAAGS
+1644 SLAAPTAGS
-1653 AAHSPREGG
+1653 SGTHSPKEGA
-1662 NIVPEELQLD
+1662 NVVPEELQLD

-1682 PLYALLAADKQL
+1682 PLYALLAADKQTV
-1694 APGAAGG
+1694 
-1701 RKDASPSGTGADAG
+1701 RKEASSATGKADAG
-1715 QAGAKGN
+1715 TAGAKED
-1722 QADYSALFE
+1722 QIDYSALFE
-1731 TLPKK
+1731 SAPKK
-1736 EETLDDILQED
+1736 DTSLEDFLEED
-1747 AQPKPK
+1747 AQPKAK
-1753 KTRER
+1753 KTRDR
-1758 HKSATDK
+1758 HKSTTDK
-1765 DPNYFG
+1765 NPNNFG
-1771 MRQARLLTQLLTHCH
+1771 TRQARLLTQLLTHCH
-1786 LPGLSSVD
+1786 LPGLSGVD
-1794 QMHLLALADTLAS
+1794 QMHLLALADTIAS
-1807 FHGTLADRLDSEI
+1807 FHGTLTDRLDSEI
-1820 VHTAPKDNVSRQNY
+1820 VHSAPKDNVRLNY
-1834 EMTIQATPDSLDDC
+1834 EMSIQATPDSLDDC
-1848 GLRYFLAVR
+1848 GLRYFVAVR
-1857 HHTYLL
+1857 HHMYLA

-1873 LQRQGLGPHF
+1873 LQRQGLGPHN

-1894 ELAQLIPALQK
+1894 ELVQLVPTLQK
-1905 PTLRWS
+1905 PTLRWA

-1926 LLRRIIEKLAKS
+1926 VLRRIVEKLAKS
-1938 SFQAKQN
+1938 AFQAN
-1945 PLDAA
+1945 NSPLDAA
-1950 LYYMAMKKKTV
+1950 LYYLALKKKTI
-1961 LAALFR
+1961 LAGLYR
-1967 SVNDKRMSDFFQ
+1967 TVNDKRMSDFFH
-1979 NDFSQDRWRKAA
+1979 NDFNQDRWRKAA

-2001 QQFEYA
+2001 QQFEHA

-2014 NAVKDAV
+2014 GSVKDAV
-2021 QVCLS
+2021 QVCLN

-2037 VRLYEGDLD
+2037 VRLYEGELD
-2046 SVPEHLRRLLDAE
+2046 STPEHLQRLLDAE
-2059 VLGQPEGAEGPSMEL
+2059 VLGLPEGAPEPSLAL

-2084 ALWLLQRYEE
+2084 ALWLLQRYEDA
-2094 SLTTLLQTR
+2094 LTTLLQTS
-2103 VGQEHHRIHQETQH
+2103 VGQQYPRAHQHHRGGSGEQARPQLT
-2117 LSSSAAGQA
+2117 SAAASSAGSPDGSA
-2126 ANASDKASV
+2126 DKDHPLPGS
-2135 SGPPAADDTAD
+2135 PAVDDTAD

-2158 HPLVVRRNLAKSM
+2158 HPLVVRRHLAKSL
-2171 SMRRKHGRA
+2171 SVRRKHGRA
-2180 VLLSGFKPGSTV
+2180 VMLSGFKPGTAKSL
-2192 SKTLTPGGTTSSD
+2192 SPGGSPSSD

-2232 EVLSRLPNCILDDS
+2232 EVLSRLPNCVLDDS
-2246 GNATAEEGSPAKR
+2246 SSATVEEGSPMR
-2259 KDSNGGPPSGAVSN
+2259 REDSLGKAGLSN
-2273 GPVQQKADE
+2273 GPVKPEKAED
-2282 FDWSQPLA
+2282 FDWSQPLS
-2290 KAPQKAEDFDWSQ
+2290 KTPQKAEDFDWSQ
-2303 PLSTGAATQK
+2303 PLSQPKEK
-2313 ADAFDWSQPLST
+2313 AEDFDWGQPLST
-2325 SAPKNKADDFDWSQ
+2325 MASDKADIFDLNK
-2339 PLASTAAP
+2339 PEMPTDNEEP
-2347 KSDSFDWNEPAQ
+2347 KGTIA
-2359 STPHFENIKGS
+2359 
-2370 KQFEEEETLAQNRVE
+2370 KQIEEEEAQDQNRIE

-2418 GQLRHQLYIWLE
+2418 GQLRHQLYVWLE
-2430 RCVAALKELCQYGAA
+2430 RCVAALKELCQYGAT
-2445 MQVSGSSSVSETS
+2445 MQQSRNSSVSDTS

-2463 AGEEGPAL
+2463 GAEDGSVG
-2471 GRDRANTG
+2471 GKDRANTG
-2479 TADGAQA
+2479 GDAAQA
-2486 GTPVPTLH
+2486 SVPTLH

-2539 GGLAVVRME
+2539 GGLAAVRME

-2597 LMAHDILLT
+2597 LMAQDILLT
-2606 VMDLEEPP
+2606 VIDLQEPP
-2614 GAATSASTFSRVS
+2614 GVATSASTFSRVS

-2674 QNSHLLVG
+2674 QNSHLLAG
-2682 HATRRPRLGSTD
+2682 HATRRSLLANSE
-2694 EPLSPTT
+2694 EPLQPATL
-2701 QPSKWPGV
+2701 PSKWPGV

-2754 LYRLVGQRFNQRAWS
+2754 LYRLVGQRFTQRTWS
-2769 MLFGGGAKKL
+2769 ALFGGGAKKL
-2779 LRVSAGGSSGAV
+2779 LRVSTAASSGAA
-2791 TPSAAAPE
+2791 TPMSAPPPE

-2851 PIMSMMSCF
+2851 PVMSMMSCF
-2860 MSKPALSDQMAAI
+2860 MSKPTLPEQWGPV

-2878 ASLSSDEEDA
+2878 ASVASDDEGMGKGPEE
-2888 AGGHDEEIDE
+2888 ENDE

-2903 DTGTTDQQ
+2903 DLAAPNE
-2911 RRPSQ
+2911 RRTSQ

-2930 ALMRYAV
+2930 ALMRYV
-2937 VKMANHSLRD
+2937 IVKMANHSLRD
-2947 FLSVAGIE
+2947 FLTVAGIE

-2964 LLHAS
+2964 LLHAA

-2979 LREALEAHGSAPP
+2979 LRESLEAHGSAPP
-2992 GLLPNSHVEAAGQ
+2992 GLLPNTHVETALG
-3005 GAAPVQGPP
+3005 GAPMQGPP
-3014 ILKYKVLLEVDNTP
+3014 ILKYKVLLELDNTP

-3037 YPARRLWNY
+3037 LPARRLWNY
-3046 LVRQEGVQDL
+3046 LVRQEEVQDL
-3056 FIRYLFSHKV
+3056 FIRHIFSHKL
-3066 APPLDTQAQAQAT
+3066 AQPPDTQAPAQLT
-3079 KGQTQPPKEGGAAT
+3079 KNPPLVQPPKVVPQLPREGVAG
-3093 TTPGGEGD
+3093 TTPAGEGGD
-3101 DRSIDGGLPDPVRII
+3101 DRSIDGGVPDPVRII
-3116 HKDQESISAFC
+3116 HKDAESISAFC
-3127 ISQVNEGILSL
+3127 ISQWVQANEGILAL

-3150 ALLEPAPWLDDEA
+3150 PLLEPALWLDDEA
-3163 EFDILAMNRPPE
+3163 EFDIVNMNRPAE
-3175 PPAGQALD
+3175 PAVSQTLD
-3183 FLVVQHPLDRHNAS
+3183 FLVVQHPTDRHVSA
-3197 VGTGLPIAASSAFTS
+3197 GLMMPTASAFTS
-3212 PTSANPPSLAAQTG
+3212 PTSANPPALAAQTG
-3226 RGTTMMKGLNF
+3226 RGTTMMKGLHF
-3237 PGSTN
+3237 PGSNN

-3255 MIKPLKRHRVDSVR
+3255 MIEPLKRHRVDSVR
-3269 RLASHPV
+3269 RMASHPV

-3291 WEWGHAQ
+3291 WEWGHSQ

-3306 GTFAKVTSLLF
+3306 GTFGKVTSLLF

-3337 VSMTSTNAKPFFS
+3337 VSVTSPNAKPFFS
-3350 ASCHTKQASDFA
+3350 ASCHSKQASDFA
-3362 FVSSTSLI
+3362 FVSSSSLI

-3391 RKALVASFSCHEH
+3391 RKALVSAFSCHEH

-3430 DVRQRQLRHKFQAHE
+3430 DVRQRQLRHKFQAHD

-3452 MDPRE
+3452 LDPRE

-3482 FPSEHSRST
+3482 FPNEHSRST

-3530 VVASFT
+3530 VVASFL